1 MVMTV
6 LLVALWRNSLV
17 WIAELDRITTK
28 VAILVSSAVQGPTR
42 TGRGRQGARRV
53 PPLYKGEAYWGQRAR
68 VNVPFYVAL
77 AHTLLVERF
86 RVKNVHGESTKRTM
100 AEPDVKTVAWGYL
113 QYKMARCPS
122 EIVVPKLRVLQGISL
137 MF

>member
-1 MVMTV
+1 M
-6 LLVALWRNSLV
+6 
-17 WIAELDRITTK
+17 
-28 VAILVSSAVQGPTR
+28 
-42 TGRGRQGARRV
+42 
-53 PPLYKGEAYWGQRAR
+53 
-68 VNVPFYVAL
+68 AL

-122 EIVVPKLRVLQGISL
+122 EIVVPKVGIHSTLLRLIQICWSV
-137 MF
+137 